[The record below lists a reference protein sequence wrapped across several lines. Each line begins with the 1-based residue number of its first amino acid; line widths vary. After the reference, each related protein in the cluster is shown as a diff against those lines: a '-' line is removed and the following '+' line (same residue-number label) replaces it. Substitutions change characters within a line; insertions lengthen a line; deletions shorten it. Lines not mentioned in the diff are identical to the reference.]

1 MIPKRIAIKF
11 FASPDPGAAL
21 DLAPAID
28 LFHGFIQGK
37 KVEGLLI
44 DVADYAHVPEGP
56 GVVLIGHDVDYG
68 IDRAGGRTGLL
79 VTRKHYGD
87 MSLCDALRD
96 TLRKGLVAIR
106 AIEDEGSL
114 KLHFAADAFAL
125 QFPDRLAAPNTD
137 DAFAAIQAEIAP
149 VFAELFGGAK
159 HEISWSYADDPGKL
173 LTLSVAVKET
183 VDADAL
189 LARLGAAA

>member
-11 FASPDPGAAL
+11 FASPDPGPAL
-21 DLAPAID
+21 DLGPAID

-68 IDRAGGRTGLL
+68 IDRTGGRTGLL
-79 VTRKHYGD
+79 VTRKRYGE
-87 MSLCDALRD
+87 MSLSDVLRD

-106 AIEDEGSL
+106 AIEEEGSL
-114 KLHFAADAFAL
+114 KLRFAPDTFAL

-137 DAFAAIQAEIAP
+137 DAFEAIQAEMAP
-149 VFAELFGGAK
+149 VLAELFGDAK
-159 HEISWSYADDPGKL
+159 HEISRSNADDPGKL
-173 LTLSVAVKET
+173 LTLCVAAKET
-183 VDADAL
+183 VDANAL
-189 LARLGAAA
+189 LSRLGAAA